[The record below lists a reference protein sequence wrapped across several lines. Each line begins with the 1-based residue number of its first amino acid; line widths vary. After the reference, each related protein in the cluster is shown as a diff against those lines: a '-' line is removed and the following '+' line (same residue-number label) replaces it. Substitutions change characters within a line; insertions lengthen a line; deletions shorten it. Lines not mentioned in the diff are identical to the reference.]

1 MIESKAFFKVRVL
14 NYQLVILL
22 ITKLQLIFN
31 HTMYLVLKPRTSNC
45 TEFLAVNPFTAKV
58 VKRYT
63 AGSEYLF
70 RNVPRLKILN
80 LILNPNMSLGFWN
93 KYFKKNAIKY
103 NPRVKTNKLTY
114 EFITCTPCTDSL
126 PVSLSN

>member
-1 MIESKAFFKVRVL
+1 
-14 NYQLVILL
+14 
-22 ITKLQLIFN
+22 
-31 HTMYLVLKPRTSNC
+31 MYLVLKPRTSNC

-80 LILNPNMSLGFWN
+80 LLLNPNMSLGFWN
-93 KYFKKNAIKY
+93 KYFKKNAIEY
-103 NPRVKTNKLTY
+103 NPRVNTNKLTF
-114 EFITCTPCTDSL
+114 EFITIAPSL
-126 PVSLSN
+126 VWIPETLTN